1 MNNLVLVLLIFVL
14 NLILNVV
21 MNLLGIKSETYFN
34 YLLWFDLLFVFYL
47 VLPNK
52 VGRIF

>member
-1 MNNLVLVLLIFVL
+1 MNNLVLILLIFIL
-14 NLILNVV
+14 NLIINVV
-21 MNLLGIKSETYFN
+21 MNFLAIKTETYFN
-34 YLLWFDLLFVFYL
+34 YLLWFDLLFIFYL